1 MLLFASIFFIL
12 FIINSN
18 DERKAD
24 IASLF
29 FWVNLLNCFTD
40 FQGINFY
47 LMAIIPT
54 ALIILVCLQ
63 NSQRNWSMVIC
74 GIMTSCIFI
83 NILGMINFSYLEID
97 SGFDLYERA
106 TYLTTIAEITVLL
119 AMPTRLLDGYVTD
132 NFKRIREYLSR
143 HLFIRF
149 NNYPHLQ
156 RVF

>member
-1 MLLFASIFFIL
+1 
-12 FIINSN
+12 
-18 DERKAD
+18 
-24 IASLF
+24 
-29 FWVNLLNCFTD
+29 
-40 FQGINFY
+40 
-47 LMAIIPT
+47 
-54 ALIILVCLQ
+54 
-63 NSQRNWSMVIC
+63 
-74 GIMTSCIFI
+74 MTSCIFI

-132 NFKRIREYLSR
+132 NFKRIREHLSR